1 MKKIY
6 SLLAIAAVISAAGCK
21 KAEVTTT
28 VTPGNETGDDRVP
41 VLFSLGQPKFDVS
54 VKSVG
59 SIEAWNGHSLYILGY
74 DTAVPGYSLDDAFIP
89 NIKATTLSS
98 GDEDYDG
105 TTQQL
110 KVEHE
115 VEYEDPAGTPQT
127 ATEPFYYQGSNIYK
141 FFGYYVDDAAVNA
154 DFTALDP
161 ADSDP
166 VPVIVTGGTADPA
179 ITAATLTNDGVYI
192 PFQINGSQDIM
203 IAKAERKTDV
213 GTSGVDSTRCYSAY
227 AARRGIQPN
236 LVFQHQL
243 SRFTFE
249 IKSGSIAGNT
259 VSVESISLT
268 SPSKGYLCVAGGDNT
283 RGIEKAANDNAPVAM
298 NLMETGA
305 DGTCQAL
312 TPAKPATY
320 TDADTPVPATKI
332 GESIMVI
339 PGEEQYILTVQ
350 TSQDGVHTS
359 IPEQTYTLTP
369 EAVTGGTVTEFEAG
383 KSYTVT
389 LTIYGPESVVPT
401 VTLTQWEDGGSV
413 AIDPDEW
420 KEPGTEEE
428 PGTEPEVPDTGD
440 DNPGQEEVPVP

>member
-6 SLLAIAAVISAAGCK
+6 SLLALAAVISAAGCK

-28 VTPGNETGDDRVP
+28 VTPGDEAGDDRVP

-74 DTAVPGYSLDDAFIP
+74 DTAAPDYSLDDAFIP
-89 NIKATTLSS
+89 NVKATTLSS
-98 GDEDYDG
+98 GDEGYDG
-105 TTQQL
+105 TKQELT
-110 KVEHE
+110 VEHE
-115 VEYEDPAGTPQT
+115 VEETV
-127 ATEPFYYQGSNIYK
+127 TEPFYYSGSNIYK

-179 ITAATLTNDGVYI
+179 ITAANLANDGVYI

-259 VSVESISLT
+259 VFVESISLT

-283 RGIEKAANDNAPVAM
+283 RGIVKATTDNNPVAM

-312 TPAKPATY
+312 THAQPAEY
-320 TDADTPVPATKI
+320 TDADTPVTAKEI

-350 TSQDGVHTS
+350 TSQDGVHTP
-359 IPEQTYTLTP
+359 IPAQTYTLTP
-369 EAVTGGTVTEFEAG
+369 AAVTGGTVTEFEAG

-420 KEPGTEEE
+420 KEPGAEEE

-440 DNPGQEEVPVP
+440 ENPDQEEVPVP

>member
-6 SLLAIAAVISAAGCK
+6 SLLALAAVISAAGCK

-28 VTPGNETGDDRVP
+28 VTPGDEAGDDRVP

-59 SIEAWNGHSLYILGY
+59 SIEAWDGHSLYILGY
-74 DTAVPGYSLDDAFIP
+74 DTAVPGYSLEDAFIK
-89 NIKATTLSS
+89 NIKATTLSV
-98 GDEDYDG
+98 GDEGYDS

-110 KVEHE
+110 KVEHK
-115 VEYEDPAGTPQT
+115 VPYEDPAGTPQT
-127 ATEPFYYQGSNIYK
+127 ATEPFYYSGSNIYK

-166 VPVIVTGGTADPA
+166 VPVIVTEGTADPA
-179 ITAATLTNDGVYI
+179 ITAATLENDGVYI

-259 VSVESISLT
+259 VSVES
-268 SPSKGYLCVAGGDNT
+268 YERN
-283 RGIEKAANDNAPVAM
+283 R
-298 NLMETGA
+298 
-305 DGTCQAL
+305 
-312 TPAKPATY
+312 
-320 TDADTPVPATKI
+320 
-332 GESIMVI
+332 
-339 PGEEQYILTVQ
+339 
-350 TSQDGVHTS
+350 
-359 IPEQTYTLTP
+359 
-369 EAVTGGTVTEFEAG
+369 
-383 KSYTVT
+383 KSH
-389 LTIYGPESVVPT
+389 
-401 VTLTQWEDGGSV
+401 D
-413 AIDPDEW
+413 
-420 KEPGTEEE
+420 
-428 PGTEPEVPDTGD
+428 
-440 DNPGQEEVPVP
+440 

>member
-6 SLLAIAAVISAAGCK
+6 SLLALAAVISAAGCK

-74 DTAVPGYSLDDAFIP
+74 DTAVPGYSLGTAFIP

-98 GDEDYDG
+98 GDEGYDG
-105 TTQQL
+105 TEQELT
-110 KVEHE
+110 VEHE
-115 VEYEDPAGTPQT
+115 VEETV
-127 ATEPFYYQGSNIYK
+127 TEPFYYQGSNIYK

-161 ADSDP
+161 ADSKP
-166 VPVIVTGGTADPA
+166 VPVIVTDGTAEPA
-179 ITAATLTNDGVYI
+179 ITAAKLENDGVYI

-213 GTSGVDSTRCYSAY
+213 GTLGVDSTRCYSAY

-259 VSVESISLT
+259 VFVESISLT

-283 RGIEKAANDNAPVAM
+283 RGIVKATTDNDPVAM

-312 TPAKPATY
+312 TPVKPAEY
-320 TDADTPVPATKI
+320 PGTDTEVTVTKI

-350 TSQDGVHTS
+350 TSQDGVHTT
-359 IPEQTYTLTP
+359 IDPQIYTLTP
-369 EAVTGGTVTEFEAG
+369 KAVTGGTVTEFEAG

-420 KEPGTEEE
+420 KEPGAEEE

-440 DNPGQEEVPVP
+440 ENLDQEEVPVP